1 MENNSLETPVTNRG
15 VTHTIDNSKVFD
27 FKWEI
32 NKLGQ
37 YILFDWFQFTIPIK
51 KGDDFK
57 FFEVATLFN
66 PKVDKTYSFA
76 IGEVNR
82 FKIMVYQLF
91 LSLFHIDTKDLFFEE
106 KGINGYSHCISY
118 DNIRMYFNPSQ
129 PLMGINV
136 LMSGQ
141 GCRDFDILGLDYKE
155 LVKKVNDL
163 GGKYNRVDIAID
175 DFSNK
180 YFTLR
185 KLKDYI
191 NSGLVISKF
200 RTYFH
205 MRKGII
211 ENNVILGDTLQFG
224 SRASLVQITFY
235 DKLQERKNNNYIVR
249 DDIKYWVRTELRFR
263 NEKVSELFE
272 YYLNSTSLN
281 QFVKGVLGEYMRFL
295 KKNESDDNKWRWE
308 TAQWWTDYLE
318 NMDKI
323 RFVPATLE
331 TSISRKKNWLL
342 DSTSKSA
349 IMCLIADSPN
359 LSVDDRTTDYL
370 YQYFKLGFEK
380 IKDKDL
386 QSINTY
392 RISKGDLPIER
403 EQMEDFVRD
412 IKDQIIAMEE
422 ITLDELNA
430 RNDKLNTTSDNLY
443 YVNLYIL
450 KSLFYSI
457 YIMLY
462 LLNKLI

>member
-15 VTHTIDNSKVFD
+15 VTCTIDNSKVFD
-27 FKWEI
+27 FKGEI
-32 NKLGQ
+32 NELGQ
-37 YILFDWFQFTIPIK
+37 YILFDWYQFTIPIK
-51 KGDDFK
+51 DDDNVNTFEPVILYFK
-57 FFEVATLFN
+57 KFN
-66 PKVDKTYSFA
+66 EAEILNKLEFL
-76 IGEVNR
+76 
-82 FKIMVYQLF
+82 KIKIYQLF
-91 LSLFHIDTKDLFFEE
+91 KDLFNIEKQDLFFED

-118 DNIRMYFNPSQ
+118 DNIRMYFSPSQ
-129 PLMGINV
+129 PHMGINV

-180 YFTLR
+180 YFSLS
-185 KLKDYI
+185 KIKYYI
-191 NSGLVISKF
+191 EHKLVISKF

-249 DDIKYWVRTELRFR
+249 DDVKYWVRTELRFR

-295 KKNESDDNKWRWE
+295 KKNENDTNNRRWE
-308 TAQWWTDYLE
+308 TVQWWTDYLE
-318 NMDKI
+318 NMNKI
-323 RFVPATLE
+323 KFVPATLE
-331 TSISRKKNWLL
+331 TSISRKKNWIN

-349 IMCLIADSPN
+349 FMCLIADLPN
-359 LSVDDRTTDYL
+359 LAVDDHTTDYL
-370 YQYFKLGFEK
+370 YQYFQLGFDK

-386 QSINTY
+386 QLINTY
-392 RISKGDLPIER
+392 RISKGKLPIER
-403 EQMEDFVRD
+403 EQMEDYVRD
-412 IKDQIIAMEE
+412 FKDQIIAMEE
-422 ITLDELNA
+422 VTLDELNA
-430 RNDKLNTTSDNLY
+430 RNNKLNNTSDNLC

>member
-27 FKWEI
+27 FKGEI
-32 NKLGQ
+32 NKFGQ

-51 KGDDFK
+51 DDDNVNTFEPVILYFK
-57 FFEVATLFN
+57 KFN
-66 PKVDKTYSFA
+66 EAEILNKLEFL
-76 IGEVNR
+76 
-82 FKIMVYQLF
+82 KIKIYQLF
-91 LSLFHIDTKDLFFEE
+91 KDLFNIEKQDLFFED

-118 DNIRMYFNPSQ
+118 DNIRMYFSPSQ
-129 PLMGINV
+129 PHMGINV

-175 DFSNK
+175 DFSNEYFSLSKIK
-180 YFTLR
+180 Y
-185 KLKDYI
+185 YI
-191 NSGLVISKF
+191 EHKLVISKF

-318 NMDKI
+318 NMNKI
-323 RFVPATLE
+323 KFVPATLE
-331 TSISRKKNWLL
+331 TSISRKKNWIN

-349 IMCLIADSPN
+349 FMCLIADLPN
-359 LSVDDRTTDYL
+359 LAVDDHTTDYL
-370 YQYFKLGFEK
+370 YQYFQLGFDK

-386 QSINTY
+386 QLINTY
-392 RISKGDLPIER
+392 RISKGKLPIER
-403 EQMEDFVRD
+403 EQMEDYVRD
-412 IKDQIIAMEE
+412 FKDQVIAMEE

-430 RNDKLNTTSDNLY
+430 RNNKLNTTSDNLY

-457 YIMLY
+457 YIMCY
-462 LLNKLI
+462 IC

>member
-15 VTHTIDNSKVFD
+15 VTCTIDNSKVFD
-27 FKWEI
+27 FKGEI
-32 NKLGQ
+32 NELGQ

-51 KGDDFK
+51 DDDNVNTFEPVILYFK
-57 FFEVATLFN
+57 KFN
-66 PKVDKTYSFA
+66 EAEILNKLEFL
-76 IGEVNR
+76 
-82 FKIMVYQLF
+82 KIKIYQLF
-91 LSLFHIDTKDLFFEE
+91 KDLFNIEKQDLFFED

-118 DNIRMYFNPSQ
+118 DNIRMYFSPSQ
-129 PLMGINV
+129 PHMGINV

-180 YFTLR
+180 YFSLS
-185 KLKDYI
+185 KIKYYI
-191 NSGLVISKF
+191 EHKLVISKF

-249 DDIKYWVRTELRFR
+249 DDVKYWVRTELRFR

-295 KKNESDDNKWRWE
+295 KKNENDTNNRRWE
-308 TAQWWTDYLE
+308 TVQWWTDYLE
-318 NMDKI
+318 NMNKI
-323 RFVPATLE
+323 KFVPATLE
-331 TSISRKKNWLL
+331 TSISRKKNWIN

-349 IMCLIADSPN
+349 FMCLIADLPN
-359 LSVDDRTTDYL
+359 LAVDDYTTDYL
-370 YQYFKLGFEK
+370 YQYFQLGFDK

-386 QSINTY
+386 QLINTY
-392 RISKGDLPIER
+392 RISKGKLPIER
-403 EQMEDFVRD
+403 EQMEDYVRD
-412 IKDQIIAMEE
+412 FKDQIIAMEE
-422 ITLDELNA
+422 VTLDELNA
-430 RNDKLNTTSDNLY
+430 RNNKLNTTSDNLW
-443 YVNLYIL
+443 
-450 KSLFYSI
+450 
-457 YIMLY
+457 
-462 LLNKLI
+462 

>member
-1 MENNSLETPVTNRG
+1 MENNSLEIPVTNRG
-15 VTHTIDNSKVFD
+15 VTCTIDNSKVFD
-27 FKWEI
+27 FKGEI
-32 NKLGQ
+32 NEFGQ

-51 KGDDFK
+51 DDDNVNTFEPVILYFK
-57 FFEVATLFN
+57 KFN
-66 PKVDKTYSFA
+66 EAEILNKLEFL
-76 IGEVNR
+76 
-82 FKIMVYQLF
+82 KIKIYQLF
-91 LSLFHIDTKDLFFEE
+91 KDLFNIEKQDLFFED

-118 DNIRMYFNPSQ
+118 DNIRMYFSPSQ
-129 PLMGINV
+129 PHMGINV

-175 DFSNK
+175 DFSNEYFSLSKIK
-180 YFTLR
+180 Y
-185 KLKDYI
+185 YI
-191 NSGLVISKF
+191 EHKLVISKF

-249 DDIKYWVRTELRFR
+249 DDVKYWVRTELRFR

-295 KKNESDDNKWRWE
+295 KKNENDTNNRRWE

-318 NMDKI
+318 NMNKI
-323 RFVPATLE
+323 KFVPATLE
-331 TSISRKKNWLL
+331 TSISRKKNWIN

-349 IMCLIADSPN
+349 FMCLIADLPN
-359 LSVDDRTTDYL
+359 LAVDDHTTDYL
-370 YQYFKLGFEK
+370 YQYFQLGFDK

-392 RISKGDLPIER
+392 RISKGKLPIER
-403 EQMEDFVRD
+403 EQMEDYVRD
-412 IKDQIIAMEE
+412 FKDQVIAMEE

-430 RNDKLNTTSDNLY
+430 RNNKLNTTSDNL
-443 YVNLYIL
+443 
-450 KSLFYSI
+450 
-457 YIMLY
+457 
-462 LLNKLI
+462 

>member
-15 VTHTIDNSKVFD
+15 VTCTIDNSKVFD
-27 FKWEI
+27 FKGEI
-32 NKLGQ
+32 NELGQ

-51 KGDDFK
+51 DDDNVNTFEPVILYFK
-57 FFEVATLFN
+57 KFN
-66 PKVDKTYSFA
+66 EAEILNKLEFL
-76 IGEVNR
+76 
-82 FKIMVYQLF
+82 KIKIYQLF
-91 LSLFHIDTKDLFFEE
+91 KDLFNIEKQDLFFED

-118 DNIRMYFNPSQ
+118 DNIRMYFSPSQ
-129 PLMGINV
+129 PHMGINV

-180 YFTLR
+180 YFSLS
-185 KLKDYI
+185 KIKYYI
-191 NSGLVISKF
+191 EHKLVISKF

-249 DDIKYWVRTELRFR
+249 DDVKYWVRTELRFR

-295 KKNESDDNKWRWE
+295 KKNENDTNNRRWE
-308 TAQWWTDYLE
+308 TVQWWTDYLE
-318 NMDKI
+318 NMNKI
-323 RFVPATLE
+323 KFVPATLE
-331 TSISRKKNWLL
+331 TSISRKKNWIN

-349 IMCLIADSPN
+349 FMCLIADLPN
-359 LSVDDRTTDYL
+359 LAVDDHTTDYL
-370 YQYFKLGFEK
+370 YQYFQLGFDK

-386 QSINTY
+386 QLINTY
-392 RISKGDLPIER
+392 RISKGKLPIER
-403 EQMEDFVRD
+403 EQMEDYVRD
-412 IKDQIIAMEE
+412 FKDQIIAMEE
-422 ITLDELNA
+422 VTLDELNA
-430 RNDKLNTTSDNLY
+430 RNNKLNNTSDNLC

>member
-27 FKWEI
+27 FKGEI
-32 NKLGQ
+32 NDLGQ

-51 KGDDFK
+51 RDDILYSETQFSVFYKEKGEMYIYDNLTKFQVKIWGLFK
-57 FFEVATLFN
+57 DLFN
-66 PKVDKTYSFA
+66 IEK
-76 IGEVNR
+76 
-82 FKIMVYQLF
+82 Q
-91 LSLFHIDTKDLFFEE
+91 DLFFED

-118 DNIRMYFNPSQ
+118 DNIRMYFSPSQ
-129 PLMGINV
+129 PHMGINV

-175 DFSNK
+175 DFSNE
-180 YFTLR
+180 YFSLSKIR
-185 KLKDYI
+185 YYI
-191 NSGLVISKF
+191 EHKLVISKF

-249 DDIKYWVRTELRFR
+249 DDVKYWVRTELRFR

-281 QFVKGVLGEYMRFL
+281 QFVKGVLSEYMRFL
-295 KKNESDDNKWRWE
+295 KKNGSDDNKWRWE
-308 TAQWWTDYLE
+308 AAQWWTDYLE
-318 NMDKI
+318 NMNKI
-323 RFVPATLE
+323 KFVPATLE
-331 TSISRKKNWLL
+331 TSISRKKNWIN

-349 IMCLIADSPN
+349 FMCLIADLPN
-359 LSVDDRTTDYL
+359 LAVDDHTTDYL
-370 YQYFKLGFEK
+370 YQYFQLGFDK

-392 RISKGDLPIER
+392 RISKGKLPIER
-403 EQMEDFVRD
+403 EQMEDYVRD
-412 IKDQIIAMEE
+412 FKDQVIAMEE

-430 RNDKLNTTSDNLY
+430 RNNKLNTTSDNLY